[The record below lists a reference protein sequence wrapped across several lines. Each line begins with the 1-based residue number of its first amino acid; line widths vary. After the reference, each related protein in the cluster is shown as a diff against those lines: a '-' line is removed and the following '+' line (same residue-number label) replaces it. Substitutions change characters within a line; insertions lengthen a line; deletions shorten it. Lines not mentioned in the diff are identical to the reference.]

1 MIWKIIFYI
10 KENLENPVRDFIL
23 DLQNKERAKVA
34 HEIEILE
41 KEGIYPG
48 YPHTSKII
56 GKEYKGLWEL
66 RIRFGKNNFRIIYFL
81 YIKNTFVLLHGFKKK
96 TNATLKK
103 DLETAKK
110 RMIEYKKR
118 KR

>member
-1 MIWKIIFYI
+1 MWKILFYI

-23 DLQNKERAKVA
+23 SLSNKERAKVA

-41 KEGIYPG
+41 KEGIYLS

-56 GKEYKGLWEL
+56 GKEYKSLWEL
-66 RIRFGKNNFRIIYFL
+66 RIRFSKNNFRIIYFI

-96 TNATLKK
+96 TNATPKK